1 MKLAVHKDEP
11 VRVIEP
17 AAAGREVQLLTL
29 GFSVDA
35 RIEIRTILYPPAGN
49 YPVEQRVRDIVVL
62 TRERDRLPD
71 KRVEM
76 QRAVEVRFPLGQSEI
91 KLGELLS
98 GRFVGYFNLPH
109 TAGVLDWEV

>member
-1 MKLAVHKDEP
+1 MIALPEAIWVCESDVGIFPEMHAVRTDSESPADIDSAVIRPVRIVLVAHMKLAVHKDEP

-49 YPVEQRVRDIVVL
+49 YPVRRTACPGQRR
-62 TRERDRLPD
+62 
-71 KRVEM
+71 
-76 QRAVEVRFPLGQSEI
+76 
-91 KLGELLS
+91 
-98 GRFVGYFNLPH
+98 PH
-109 TAGVLDWEV
+109 TRA